1 MDGMQSHWW
10 DLFDENDAIPEQG
23 STVSFTFNYAKISA
37 IAEIAVAG
45 FAPLLV
51 TNAHAV
57 YPCFTKCTW
66 VDSGGNTHVEDLS
79 TPSSS
84 EFPVDIARNGLT
96 SLTGEMDTTAM
107 MARVIVNVFI
117 WPSVTY

>member
-10 DLFDENDAIPEQG
+10 NLFDENDAIPEEG
-23 STVSFTFNYAKISA
+23 SSASFTFNYAKISA

-57 YPCFTKCTW
+57 YPCFTGCTW
-66 VDSGGNTHVEDLS
+66 VDGGGKTHVEDFN
-79 TPSSS
+79 THDSSA
-84 EFPVDIARNGLT
+84 FPVDIARNGLT
-96 SLTGEMDTTAM
+96 SLTGEIDITAM
-107 MARVIVNVFI
+107 MARVIMNVFI
-117 WPSVTY
+117 WPSVS